1 MQLGRY
7 RLEEQV
13 GQGGMAVVWRGFDT
27 QLKRVVAVKVLH
39 AHLHSRE
46 EVRRRFDREAQ
57 AVARLHHPHIL
68 DVYDFSGL
76 EVQPSYLVTEFIRGT
91 TLRHFAD
98 AHPFDPPELAAAC
111 LLPIAEALEHA
122 HANQVVHRDLKPE
135 NVMVREDGVIK
146 LTDFGIAALLNP
158 DEKFT
163 VTGSILGSP
172 GHLAPETIEGKPTDP
187 RSDLYSF
194 GTVLYWLSCG
204 QLPYQA
210 NSPAALLHLI
220 LAGKRIDPRLV
231 RPSVS
236 DEQAKVIAR
245 CMETDPA
252 KRYQSA
258 TELKK
263 DLVELLAHAGID
275 EPVRELTAFVQG
287 APPEA
292 EGARVRARLVARC
305 LARGEE
311 QLGLGKTSAALA
323 AFGRALAL
331 EPGNAPAR
339 GRVERIRRRA
349 LLYRRARQAVV
360 LLGAC
365 ALVTLGGHRVYAA
378 VQRTRA
384 DEAAFARADEE
395 ARTAAVIAA
404 AAAIPPAGPAPVSPQ
419 PPGANPASPAGS
431 NSASSSSAN
440 RPPASRAAPL
450 APVRSSVPAT
460 HHPARPTVVAQV
472 EPPSPRTRPAANP
485 ELLEVILHPRFPSEV
500 SLDGREL
507 PGGRKQAFALAVTP
521 GLHHL
526 IVKHP
531 CCSDHAQDVFVNPNK
546 TDQIYQLE
554 TGMPKAAR
562 IVVANAPPGTRVLV
576 NGDYLGT
583 VPDLPPVAMGEQPT
597 REVEL
602 ILGNRILHSVR
613 LEAGRDKPVDYESAA
628 P

>member
-1 MQLGRY
+1 VQLGRY

-39 AHLHSRE
+39 AHLHARE
-46 EVRRRFDREAQ
+46 EIRRRFDREAQ

-91 TLRHFAD
+91 TLRQFAD
-98 AHPFDPPELAAAC
+98 LHPFDPPELAVAC
-111 LLPIAEALEHA
+111 LLPIADALEHA
-122 HANQVVHRDLKPE
+122 HAAQVVHRDLKPE

-146 LTDFGIAALLNP
+146 LTDFGIAALLDP

-194 GTVLYWLSCG
+194 GTILYWLSCG
-204 QLPYQA
+204 KLPYQA
-210 NSPAALLHLI
+210 SSPAALLHLI
-220 LAGKRIDPRLV
+220 LEGKRIDPRLL

-258 TELKK
+258 GELKK
-263 DLVELLAHAGID
+263 DLLELLANAGID
-275 EPVRELTAFVQG
+275 EPMRELAAFVQG
-287 APPEA
+287 KPPES
-292 EGARVRARLVARC
+292 EGARVRSQLVARC
-305 LARGEE
+305 LSSGEE
-311 QLGLGKTSAALA
+311 QLTLGKTSTALA
-323 AFGRALAL
+323 AFGRALSL
-331 EPGNAPAR
+331 EPGNLLAR

-349 LLYRRARQAVV
+349 RLLMRARQIAVLV
-360 LLGAC
+360 CGAGLL
-365 ALVTLGGHRVYAA
+365 TLGGNRVHAGVQRALSSARAQAEEKARAAEAEAAARDKALADSREAAA
-378 VQRTRA
+378 VAQTPA
-384 DEAAFARADEE
+384 VPAA
-395 ARTAAVIAA
+395 TS
-404 AAAIPPAGPAPVSPQ
+404 GPATLKP
-419 PPGANPASPAGS
+419 
-431 NSASSSSAN
+431 SSKPSSQ
-440 RPPASRAAPL
+440 RR
-450 APVRSSVPAT
+450 
-460 HHPARPTVVAQV
+460 PARPATVARVDEQPAR
-472 EPPSPRTRPAANP
+472 PRPRPAGAS
-485 ELLEVILHPRFPSEV
+485 LQVTLHPRFPSEV
-500 SLDGREL
+500 SLDGRDL
-507 PGGRKQAFALAVTP
+507 PGGRKQAFELSVSP
-521 GLHHL
+521 GLHHAL
-526 IVKHP
+526 VKHP
-531 CCSDHAQDVFVNPNK
+531 CCSDHAQDIFVNPGK
-546 TDQIYQLE
+546 VDQIYQLE
-554 TGMPKAAR
+554 TGMPMAAR
-562 IVVANAPPGTRVLV
+562 IVVEHAPPGIRVLV

-602 ILGNRILHSVR
+602 TLGTRILHAVR
-613 LEAGRDKPVDYESAA
+613 LEAGREKPVDYESAS